1 MPSRSILENQV
12 IEWISSETNDRAVE
26 RILWI
31 SQANDVV
38 FSIAL
43 EDDKAFPVMKTY
55 TEFIAGIEANLC
67 KPIDWI
73 NSNIP
78 LLEQSIDRD
87 HLLLRDK
94 RGMRLEISCPMNQTV
109 LIRNGEEYVYEKF
122 RKRQDFIKVQS
133 IVICGDSGKAES

>member
-12 IEWISSETNDRAVE
+12 IEWISSETDDRAVE

-38 FSIAL
+38 FSISL
-43 EDDKAFPVMKTY
+43 EDDKAFPVIKTY
-55 TEFIAGIEANLC
+55 TEIIAGIEANLC

-78 LLEQSIDRD
+78 LLEHSIDHN

-94 RGMRLEISCPMNQTV
+94 AWDAIKDIVSDEPDCFDKKWRGVRV
-109 LIRNGEEYVYEKF
+109 
-122 RKRQDFIKVQS
+122 
-133 IVICGDSGKAES
+133 